1 MISMRIHDQGHY
13 KQWIRGAPSLIP
25 EPYPLPSEME
35 VKDKGEVGTQSKGGW
50 HISLRKRAC
59 VRQQHQDVFSVCH
72 DL

>member
-35 VKDKGEVGTQSKGGW
+35 VKDKGEVGD
-50 HISLRKRAC
+50 RAKEDSRFHSGKER
-59 VRQQHQDVFSVCH
+59 V
-72 DL
+72 